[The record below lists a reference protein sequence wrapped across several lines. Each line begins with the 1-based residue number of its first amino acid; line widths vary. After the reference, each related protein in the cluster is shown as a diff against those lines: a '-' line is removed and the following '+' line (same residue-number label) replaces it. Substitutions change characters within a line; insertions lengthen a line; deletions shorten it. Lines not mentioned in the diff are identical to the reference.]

1 MNQTTVEEVFKRT
14 LPVNM
19 NKNTWFELL
28 QTKNI
33 RTFKSKL
40 DEVRKV
46 LIF

>member
-1 MNQTTVEEVFKRT
+1 MNQTTVEEDFRQT
-14 LPVNM
+14 LSVNM

-40 DEVRKV
+40 DEVRKI